1 MKLST
6 IKSLTITILTLSVL
20 TIAVASIFSS
30 SHEITSA
37 VFADKVKDSI
47 GLETNGLTTASIAE
61 AWEADKSTIASVKF
75 MRCSVS
81 LPEFRF
87 VTACHKAKAGKTE
100 MNAESLA
107 SLVSYK
113 KLYNDLKDQ
122 QVNRN
127 MLDVLH
133 ITGIIT
139 KESLKRM

>member
-1 MKLST
+1 MKSSIIKKLVIST
-6 IKSLTITILTLSVL
+6 LAVSAL
-20 TIAVASIFSS
+20 TIAAATIFSS
-30 SHEITSA
+30 THEITSA
-37 VFADKVKDSI
+37 VFKDKVKDSL